1 MATCAAHEFCVGA
14 RVTSCL
20 YGRAIVCF
28 HDEDVLHLAT
38 DDGIQT
44 EVPENIVYDRVVPL
58 DHVLVFECGVPRLGV
73 VCDVLD
79 EQALVLFSD
88 TIEFKKV
95 ELARVCP
102 FEETY
107 IDHHVHKHIQ

>member
-1 MATCAAHEFCVGA
+1 MATCAVHEFCVGA
-14 RVTSCL
+14 RVTSFL

-28 HDEDVLHLAT
+28 QDEDVLHLAT

-44 EVPENIVYDRVVPL
+44 EVPENIVYDEVVPL

-88 TIEFKKV
+88 TIEFEKV
-95 ELARVCP
+95 VLARVCP
-102 FEETY
+102 FAETY

>member
-28 HDEDVLHLAT
+28 QDEDVLHLAT
-38 DDGIQT
+38 EDGIQT
-44 EVPENIVYDRVVPL
+44 EVPENIVYDEMVAF
-58 DHVLVFECGVPRLGV
+58 DHVLVFEGGMPRLGV

-79 EQALVLFSD
+79 EKHLFYSR
-88 TIEFKKV
+88 TS
-95 ELARVCP
+95 
-102 FEETY
+102 
-107 IDHHVHKHIQ
+107 

>member
-1 MATCAAHEFCVGA
+1 MATRAAHEFCVGA

-28 HDEDVLHLAT
+28 QDEDVLHLAT
-38 DDGIQT
+38 DEGIQT
-44 EVPENIVYDRVVPL
+44 EIPENIVYDQVVAL
-58 DHVLVFECGVPRLGV
+58 DHVLVFERGVPRLGV
-73 VCDVLD
+73 VCDVFD
-79 EQALVLFSD
+79 QQALVLFSD
-88 TIEFKKV
+88 ALESEKV

-102 FEETY
+102 FAETY